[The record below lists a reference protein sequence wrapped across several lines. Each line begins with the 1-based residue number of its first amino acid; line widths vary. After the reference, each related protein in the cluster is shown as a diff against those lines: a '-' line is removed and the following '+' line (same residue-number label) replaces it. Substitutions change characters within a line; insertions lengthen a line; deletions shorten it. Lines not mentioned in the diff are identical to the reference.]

1 MLSETT
7 IISMRSLVV
16 IQGGVGAKVTGP
28 EIRGWAVARGLAE
41 HHDVTVA
48 VDDPSEGVRDGL
60 ALISNRRRELIRAAR
75 HHDAV
80 VATALPPYLLAALRN
95 SGTVTVSDQYDPV
108 WLETAVLTQDPAT
121 VRLLRAQRLMR
132 GAQVR
137 FADVIAVASQ
147 AQRTLLMDELD
158 ALGGT
163 RGAAPHVVTV
173 PFGVPEPPPATERRP
188 LREAFP
194 AIAADDPV
202 VLWWGKVWRWFDAD
216 SAIRAFAQ
224 VVDRCPRARLVI
236 SAGKSPTAAFD
247 ASDHTEAARQLTR
260 ELGLLDRNV
269 FFLDEWTPYDR
280 RHEYL
285 MEADI
290 GLTLHANTPEA
301 PFAAR
306 ARYMDY
312 LWAALPCVLGTGDET
327 AAAFAETGFASLV
340 EPADVDGAAAA
351 LLALIQD
358 RSARERAHA
367 AGLRLADRYRWSA
380 IMEGLAHAIDEA
392 HAHPARKARSRMLRM
407 AGSYYVRRTADHA
420 TALVRP
426 TAS

>member
-1 MLSETT
+1 
-7 IISMRSLVV
+7 MRSLVV

-48 VDDPSEGVRDGL
+48 VDDPSEGLRDGL
-60 ALISNRRRELIRAAR
+60 PLISNRRRELIQAAR
-75 HHDAV
+75 RHDAV
-80 VATALPPYLLAALRN
+80 VATALPPYLLAALRK
-95 SGTVTVSDQYDPV
+95 SATVTVSDQYDPV

-121 VRLLRAQRLMR
+121 ARLLRAQRLMR
-132 GAQVR
+132 RAQVR

-158 ALGGT
+158 AVGSARL
-163 RGAAPHVVTV
+163 APPHVVTV
-173 PFGVPEPPPATERRP
+173 PFGVPEPPPPPERRP

-194 AIAADDPV
+194 AIAADDPL

-224 VVDRCPRARLVI
+224 VVESCPRARLVI
-236 SAGKSPTAAFD
+236 TAGKSPTAAFD
-247 ASDHTEAARQLTR
+247 ASDHTEAARKLAR
-260 ELGLLDRNV
+260 ELGLLNRNV

-285 MEADI
+285 MDADV
-290 GLTLHANTPEA
+290 GLTLHANTAEA

-312 LWAALPCVLGTGDET
+312 LWSALPCVLGTGDET
-327 AAAFAETGFASLV
+327 AAVFAEEGFASLV
-340 EPADVDGAAAA
+340 EPADVDGAARA
-351 LLALIQD
+351 LLALLHD

-380 IMEGLAHAIDEA
+380 IMEGLARVIDEA
-392 HAHPARKARSRMLRM
+392 YAHPAPQSHAHMLRM
-407 AGSYYVRRTADHA
+407 AGSYYVRRTVDHA
-420 TALVRP
+420 AALARP
-426 TAS
+426 AAG